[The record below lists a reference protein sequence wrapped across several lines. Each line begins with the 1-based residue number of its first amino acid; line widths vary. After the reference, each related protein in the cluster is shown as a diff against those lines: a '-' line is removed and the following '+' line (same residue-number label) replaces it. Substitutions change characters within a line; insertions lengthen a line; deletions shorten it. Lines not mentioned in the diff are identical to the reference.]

1 MQKKMN
7 DAQVIAEKIRRL
19 AEAEDVP
26 VLGIGPC
33 TAMEN
38 EPAGY
43 RPSDLLPGARS
54 MICFG
59 LPVPRS
65 VYQKSPYTTEMVWRT
80 QNLLYRRLD
89 TLSLAFA
96 QAAEA
101 QGAGA
106 APVFGCCPMAV
117 DQRGRVVGYV
127 NQLRMAE
134 LAGIGRIGRNGLLLH
149 GPYGAR
155 LMLGAVLTTIEL
167 PVLRVPDV
175 EQADCPPG
183 CRICIDSC
191 PVKAISHRTRR
202 VDIMRCLAYAARTPR
217 MSRLRF
223 GLLSRIRPS
232 AAARLM
238 NLRAFDEHTMHVC
251 SRCVAACP
259 YGEQ

>member
-1 MQKKMN
+1 MPGAMSSSL
-7 DAQVIAEKIRRL
+7 AIAEKIRRL
-19 AEAEDVP
+19 AEAQDVP
-26 VLGIGPC
+26 VLGIGSC
-33 TAMEN
+33 AGMET

-65 VYQKSPYTTEMVWRT
+65 VYEKSPYTTEMVWRT

-89 TLSLAFA
+89 TLALAFA

-106 APVFGCCPMAV
+106 VPVFGCCPMAV
-117 DQRGRVVGYV
+117 NQRGWVVGYV

-134 LAGIGRIGRNGLLLH
+134 LVGIGRIGRNGLLLH
-149 GPYGAR
+149 GPYGPR
-155 LMLGAVLTTIEL
+155 LMLGAVLITIEL
-167 PVLRVPDV
+167 PALRFPDI
-175 EQADCPPG
+175 EQADCPAG

-191 PVKAISHRTRR
+191 PARAISHRTRR
-202 VDIMRCLAYAARTPR
+202 VDVRRGLAYAARTPL

-223 GLLSRIRPS
+223 GLLSKVRPA

-238 NLRAFDEHTMHVC
+238 NLRSFDEHTMHVC

>member
-1 MQKKMN
+1 MN
-7 DAQVIAEKIRRL
+7 AAQAIAEKIRRL

-26 VLGIGPC
+26 VLGIGSC

-59 LPVPRS
+59 IPVPRN

-101 QGAGA
+101 HGAGA
-106 APVFGCCPMAV
+106 VPVFGCCPMAV
-117 DQRGRVVGYV
+117 NRKGRVVGYV

-134 LAGIGRIGRNGLLLH
+134 LAGIGLIGRNGLLLH
-149 GPYGAR
+149 RPYGAR
-155 LMLGAVLTTIEL
+155 LMLGAVLTNIEL
-167 PVLRVPDV
+167 PAVRVPDMQ
-175 EQADCPPG
+175 QADCPPG

-191 PVKAISHRTRR
+191 PAQAISHRTRR
-202 VDIMRCLAYAARTPR
+202 VDIMRCLAYAARTPF

-223 GLLSRIRPS
+223 ALLCRVHPA

-238 NLRAFDEHTMHVC
+238 NLRAFDEHTMNVC